1 MLFLVMSEAR
11 YRATDLKMLPTF
23 LTCLIKGAE
32 SDFFFFYF
40 WGGGGGGGGG
50 SLFKAKYLF

>member
-32 SDFFFFYF
+32 SDFFFL
-40 WGGGGGGGGG
+40 GGGGGGGEG